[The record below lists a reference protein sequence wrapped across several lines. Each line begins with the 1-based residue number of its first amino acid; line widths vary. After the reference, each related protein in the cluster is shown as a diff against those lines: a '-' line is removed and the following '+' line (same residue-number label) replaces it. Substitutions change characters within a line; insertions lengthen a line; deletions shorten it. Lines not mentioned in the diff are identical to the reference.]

1 MVPVLLNLEVFMTVV
16 FALTK
21 EIRLFGLV
29 REAASDGTSEEYFQK
44 MVMEENSGT
53 GIGEA

>member
-16 FALTK
+16 FALMK

-29 REAASDGTSEEYFQK
+29 REAASDGTSEEYSQK

>member
-21 EIRLFGLV
+21 EIRFGLV
-29 REAASDGTSEEYFQK
+29 REAASDRTSEEYSQK

>member
-1 MVPVLLNLEVFMTVV
+1 MILV

-29 REAASDGTSEEYFQK
+29 REAASDDTSEEYFQK
-44 MVMEENSGT
+44 MVME
-53 GIGEA
+53 